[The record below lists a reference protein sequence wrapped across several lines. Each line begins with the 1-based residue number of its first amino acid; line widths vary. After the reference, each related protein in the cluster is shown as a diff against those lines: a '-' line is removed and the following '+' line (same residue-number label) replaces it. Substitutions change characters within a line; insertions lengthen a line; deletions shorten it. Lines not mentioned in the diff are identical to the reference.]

1 MMKKATEEKIAQA
14 LDALADGLRE
24 IGGMGLLELRFKFKG
39 ILSDVE
45 KRIRDAS
52 DALHRDLGGQ

>member
-1 MMKKATEEKIAQA
+1 VKRQTEEKIAKA
-14 LDALADGLRE
+14 LHALAEGLHE
-24 IGGMGLLELRFKFKG
+24 IGGMGLIELRFKFKG

-45 KRIRDAS
+45 KQIRDAS